1 MIGPLVVA
9 VLAIVAV
16 GVVFEALQIA
26 FVLLDNWIE
35 SR

>member
-16 GVVFEALQIA
+16 GAVFEG
-26 FVLLDNWIE
+26 LLIVSILLGKWIE